1 MAESG
6 TGIIFTQSGVPVKGS
21 ADYQRV
27 YDSRWKFLEIE
38 FDRKFVVDLPYV
50 PGIGTSKR
58 HDERV
63 NIVQHGLGFVP
74 MFETDFVNQ
83 DYSTGVNGPAEIFA
97 DEQYVFFQRFIT
109 TSGADAQKIT
119 LNIRLY
125 NLNVLTSYTA
135 PKGLPQGSQSP
146 RSNIGIKFL
155 DGQTPGVEVGDNAV
169 RGFSVDTTKK
179 IISIHKH
186 GLAKIN
192 DWNGKYCYV
201 SAIDTGTDILT
212 IYVDP
217 NASSLNAKDISWTK
231 TPGICVTYFPN
242 DFVTFPG
249 GIPNAN
255 NVSSPLFVI
264 PVDDT
269 HIKLAI
275 SYENALQGIALDLT
289 SAGSLRGQL
298 SARSTSGDLSETIL
312 HDVGYSPTFLL
323 APVSREIYVD
333 ATIKE
338 TKPYVSPMM
347 DIILAR
353 VIADTRYLYFY
364 GVQATFSGWY
374 AYIVLKDPAE
384 LAR

>member
-38 FDRKFVVDLPYV
+38 FDRKFVVDLPAV
-50 PGIGTSKR
+50 PGIDTSK
-58 HDERV
+58 HHHERI

-83 DYSTGVNGPAEIFA
+83 DFFTGVNGPAEIFA

-109 TSGADAQKIT
+109 TSGADVQKIT

-201 SAIDTGTDILT
+201 SAIDTSTDILT

-231 TPGICVTYFPN
+231 TPGVCVTYSPN
-242 DFVTFPG
+242 DSVTFPG

-255 NVSSPLFVI
+255 NVSSPLFVV

-298 SARSTSGDLSETIL
+298 SARSISGDLSETIL
-312 HDVGYSPTFLL
+312 HDVGYPPTFLL

-333 ATIKE
+333 ATITE

-353 VIADTRYLYFY
+353 VIADARYLYFY
-364 GVQATFSGWY
+364 GVLATFGGWY
-374 AYIVLKDPAE
+374 AYIILKDPAE